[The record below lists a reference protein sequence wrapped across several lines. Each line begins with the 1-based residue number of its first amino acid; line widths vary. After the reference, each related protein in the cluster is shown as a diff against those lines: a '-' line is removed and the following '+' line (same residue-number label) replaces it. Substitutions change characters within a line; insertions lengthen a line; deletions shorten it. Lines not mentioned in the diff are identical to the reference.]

1 MEAIKPFNFIMS
13 YLTYYKTMCSKLP
26 RNNGNN
32 KKKKKRKENCNV
44 YHNYNY
50 QKLYGAQEKENG
62 IHIERE

>member
-32 KKKKKRKENCNV
+32 KKKKKKKG
-44 YHNYNY
+44 
-50 QKLYGAQEKENG
+50 KLQ
-62 IHIERE
+62 RVP